1 MKNYDVIIVGAGVA
15 GLSLT
20 SELADT
26 SFNILLLDKKK
37 NAEDVRYNTSGSFI
51 DPKQWELPNS
61 IFNPVH
67 RLLFWSKNEVV
78 IKEGLAYIIDRK
90 KLLRFLE
97 KKSRENKNLKIEYG
111 LKIKETIF
119 DTQGIKYL
127 VYSKNENDVQ
137 VSARIIIDCS
147 GASAIIGRKTDM
159 VTSKPI
165 IAFGAEYL
173 VPLKKEVHTADLF
186 VGANLKGGYGW
197 IFPKDPR
204 TAIVGYGTLSRECF
218 PNVEKYLRGMWHIK
232 RVSERCDLNP
242 LEKNLAVFRTGKP
255 ISRFTERNLLLVGDS
270 ALQANPLIG
279 EGIKFIMDASR
290 IVSKWIKIS
299 IENNDLNPLKNY
311 DKEWRKKYYK
321 KYSVCFFLQQK
332 IKEASADD
340 SKLDGG
346 VRMLRNVSDKD
357 FVKLLSGDLN
367 YLFLIKIAIISL
379 LKIKFFHGA
388 L

>member
-20 SELADT
+20 SELANT
-26 SFNILLLDKKK
+26 SLNILLLDKKK

-51 DPKQWELPNS
+51 DPKQWELPDS

-67 RLLFWSKNEVV
+67 RLFLWSKNE
-78 IKEGLAYIIDRK
+78 IATKEGLAYIIDRK

-97 KKSRENKNLKIEYG
+97 KKSRVNKNLQIEYSS
-111 LKIKETIF
+111 KIKETIF
-119 DTQGIKYL
+119 DTQGIRYL
-127 VYSKNENDVQ
+127 VYSKNENDVE
-137 VSARIIIDCS
+137 VSGKIIIDCS
-147 GASAIIGRKTDM
+147 GASAIIGRKTHI
-159 VTSKPI
+159 VPSKPI
-165 IAFGAEYL
+165 VALGAEY
-173 VPLKKEVHTADLF
+173 VAPLKKEAHTADLF

-197 IFPKDPR
+197 IFPKDSR

-218 PNVEKYLRGMWHIK
+218 PYVEKYLRGMWHIK

-242 LEKNLAVFRTGKP
+242 LEKNLAVFRTGRP
-255 ISRFTERNLLLVGDS
+255 ISKFTKKNLLLLGDS

-299 IENNDLNPLKNY
+299 IENNDLNLLKNY
-311 DKEWRKKYYK
+311 DKAWRKKYYK
-321 KYSVCFFLQQK
+321 KYGICFFLQQK

-340 SKLDGG
+340 NKLDVG
-346 VRMLRNVSDKD
+346 VRMLGNISDRD

-367 YLFLIKIAIISL
+367 YLDLLPIS
-379 LKIKFFHGA
+379 
-388 L
+388 